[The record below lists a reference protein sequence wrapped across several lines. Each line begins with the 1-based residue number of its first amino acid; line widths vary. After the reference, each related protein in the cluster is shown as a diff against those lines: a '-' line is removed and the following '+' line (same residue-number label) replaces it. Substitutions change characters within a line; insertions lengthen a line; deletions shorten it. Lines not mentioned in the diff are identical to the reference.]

1 MLQGALNERKE
12 QLAASAAAVGTL
24 NHDLEVAQDE
34 LSKWYVR
41 PNESVIF
48 QDGHKCISEYI
59 CP

>member
-12 QLAASAAAVGTL
+12 QLAASATAVGTL
-24 NHDLEVAQDE
+24 SHDLEVAQDE

-41 PNESVIF
+41 PNVSVIL